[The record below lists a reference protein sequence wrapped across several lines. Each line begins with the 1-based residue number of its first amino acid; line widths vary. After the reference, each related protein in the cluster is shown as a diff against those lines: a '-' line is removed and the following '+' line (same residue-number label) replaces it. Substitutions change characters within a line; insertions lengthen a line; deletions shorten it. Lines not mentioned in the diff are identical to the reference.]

1 VRVEISIAAFAGT
14 DRKRFGRGDKR
25 IQELTHT
32 LQSTFQPHLLTS
44 LYPSSSITISL
55 HILSLDGSLLACLI
69 NASTLALVDAGIPM
83 PSLICAVTAGSTGSY
98 SSNDEAADPLL
109 DLNAEEEGELPGLT
123 VGTTGSS
130 TSQENE
136 ESIEEVV
143 VLVMETRVQAQR
155 LEGMLAVGVDGCK
168 QIRSLLDGVI
178 RGRGKKILEG
188 RQ

>member
-1 VRVEISIAAFAGT
+1 
-14 DRKRFGRGDKR
+14 
-25 IQELTHT
+25 
-32 LQSTFQPHLLTS
+32 
-44 LYPSSSITISL
+44 
-55 HILSLDGSLLACLI
+55 
-69 NASTLALVDAGIPM
+69 M